1 MTPDLELFF
10 DPVCPFCWQT
20 SKFVRQVQRLRDLDV
35 GYRFISLRFLNEP
48 LGYAGRPEL
57 YPQVHRQGTRL
68 LRVCAAAR
76 QAYGEVAVG
85 ELYRRMGEVLWEA
98 DPPAGD
104 GFDAVLAYQAEGID
118 IPGVLRAAGLSEELA
133 AAADREDHDPTIR
146 AETHEALRRA
156 GEGVGT
162 PILSF
167 SPPDGPAFFGPV
179 ISQLPSDDEAIELY
193 DAIVRLASWPGFAEL
208 KRSLRSLPEV
218 ELLGSMRGQQT
229 AVS

>member
-20 SKFVRQVQRLRDLDV
+20 SKYLRQVQRLRDLEV

-48 LGYAGRPEL
+48 LGYDGRPEL

-76 QAYGEVAVG
+76 HWYGDAAVG
-85 ELYRRMGEVLWEA
+85 ELYRHMGEVLWEA
-98 DPPAGD
+98 EPPVED
-104 GFDAVLAYQAEGID
+104 GFDAVLAYQAQGID
-118 IPGVLRAAGLSEELA
+118 IPAVLRAAGLSEELA
-133 AAADREDHDPTIR
+133 VAADREDHDATIR
-146 AETHEALRRA
+146 AETDAALRRA
-156 GEGVGT
+156 GEDVGT

-167 SPPDGPAFFGPV
+167 APPDGPAFFGPV
-179 ISQLPSDDEAIELY
+179 ISQLPPDDEALELY

-218 ELLGSMRGQQT
+218 ELFGSMRGQQT